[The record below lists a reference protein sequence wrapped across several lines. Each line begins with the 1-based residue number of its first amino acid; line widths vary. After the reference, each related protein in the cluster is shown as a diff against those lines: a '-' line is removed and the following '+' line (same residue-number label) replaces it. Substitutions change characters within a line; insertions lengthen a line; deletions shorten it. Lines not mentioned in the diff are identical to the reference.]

1 MYSEQRVASGKI
13 RETITKQREARTKQ
27 REVINDK
34 DSEQQKGSELSTI
47 NNRANSVQRT
57 VTDENQQGKASGE
70 KIAEQCA
77 WSNNNPR
84 VANDDQ
90 RTSTSEQLEIP

>member
-34 DSEQQKGSELSTI
+34 DSEQKKGSELSTI
-47 NNRANSVQRT
+47 NYRANSVQRT
-57 VTDENQQGKASGE
+57 VTDEN
-70 KIAEQCA
+70 
-77 WSNNNPR
+77 
-84 VANDDQ
+84 
-90 RTSTSEQLEIP
+90 

>member
-47 NNRANSVQRT
+47 NYRANSVERT
-57 VTDENQQGKASGE
+57 VTDEN
-70 KIAEQCA
+70 
-77 WSNNNPR
+77 
-84 VANDDQ
+84 
-90 RTSTSEQLEIP
+90 